1 MLLLRASTG
10 KQMNNHLI
18 KTEYSFSKNLNW
30 QLPWLKA
37 YEFCNSYRKN
47 LISIQS
53 STDQQV
59 VTQFLMPLILNGE
72 SRIDLPFVTAYYFID
87 RVSIYPTEKF
97 YADPVAKNIGV
108 WTSGASVPGLK
119 TYFWVSKL
127 SLFFYSN
134 WFYGEPRPTS
144 LSECV
149 RIAPVP
155 QGPWAST
162 PCEQWLPFVCQ
173 DWWQSCDHIS
183 FFYNLFFSH
192 FTTFSIIHGIL
203 FRNGQFR
210 VVQSGQVKGCSGFY

>member
-1 MLLLRASTG
+1 
-10 KQMNNHLI
+10 
-18 KTEYSFSKNLNW
+18 
-30 QLPWLKA
+30 
-37 YEFCNSYRKN
+37 
-47 LISIQS
+47 
-53 STDQQV
+53 
-59 VTQFLMPLILNGE
+59 MPLILNGE
-72 SRIDLPFVTAYYFID
+72 CRINPPPPPFVPAYYFID
-87 RVSIYPTEKF
+87 RVSIYRWKF

-155 QGPWAST
+155 EGPWAST

-173 DWWQSCDHIS
+173 DWESCDHL
-183 FFYNLFFSH
+183 LFIIYSSH
-192 FTTFSIIHGIL
+192 ILQHSRKGSPIIHGIYVSKSTVS
-203 FRNGQFR
+203 GCT
-210 VVQSGQVKGCSGFY
+210 QSGEMKKLFGFLNWTGESAIYRRNSTWDLAASPSQRIGCKHLSEAIYMFRE

>member
-1 MLLLRASTG
+1 MQAFSFPGIFVCIVGVLLFKGQVSEQFAVIQQESESDMIPADQTTLIEDKTEAACQGSIGTN
-10 KQMNNHLI
+10 KCI
-18 KTEYSFSKNLNW
+18 KTNGVCYCFVPQ

-53 STDQQV
+53 TKDQQV
-59 VTQFLMPLILNGE
+59 VTQFLMPLILN
-72 SRIDLPFVTAYYFID
+72 
-87 RVSIYPTEKF
+87 
-97 YADPVAKNIGV
+97 DPVAKNIGV

-155 QGPWAST
+155 EGPWAST

-173 DWWQSCDHIS
+173 D
-183 FFYNLFFSH
+183 
-192 FTTFSIIHGIL
+192 
-203 FRNGQFR
+203 
-210 VVQSGQVKGCSGFY
+210 